1 LHVFLFCNQSASQ
14 MLFSSSYPL
23 SLFALAVPSGDS
35 GTRNG
40 SGIGRNLIRRTL
52 PASHF
57 PITFAIC
64 ASSSPSS
71 GVVFPKVFLQAAR
84 QQQQQQQRPFDD
96 SAVAGRQQQV
106 AEDPLLA
113 KFKALERDRDANR

>member
-1 LHVFLFCNQSASQ
+1 

-52 PASHF
+52 PTFHF

-84 QQQQQQQRPFDD
+84 QQQQQRPFDD